1 MPQPR
6 QRLALLLVTAL
17 AAFALSAAAAL
28 GGGHP
33 SAPKDSAD
41 AAFAIDG
48 DVEALTARLTG
59 SDRRDAP
66 QRSMTQRFVLLAI
79 VAALLALHAFGRPRA
94 LRFDQPGPLRV
105 SLWSPSVGRAPP
117 FLQLAIV

>member
-1 MPQPR
+1 MPQRR
-6 QRLALLLVTAL
+6 QRFALLLVTVL
-17 AAFALSAAAAL
+17 AAFSLSAAAAP

-33 SAPKDSAD
+33 PAPQSRAD

-48 DVEALTARLTG
+48 DVDAVTARLTG

-79 VAALLALHAFGRPRA
+79 AAALLALPAFRRPRA

-117 FLQLAIV
+117 YIQLAIV

>member
-1 MPQPR
+1 MPQR
-6 QRLALLLVTAL
+6 RRSLVLLLLTAL
-17 AAFALSAAAAL
+17 ATFALTSAGAP
-28 GGGHP
+28 GGAHS
-33 SAPKDSAD
+33 SAPQNRAD

-48 DVEALTARLTG
+48 DVDALTARLTG

-66 QRSMTQRFVLLAI
+66 QRTSTQRFLLLAI
-79 VAALLALHAFGRPRA
+79 VAALLGLHRFGRPRA

-117 FLQLAIV
+117 FLQLAIA